1 MTNKTNRAAKI
12 IFLFIFSL
20 VAIISSAA
28 LWNAAA
34 LGTVIIGTFE
44 LVMSIVN
51 FILEGCVV
59 VYLIKKLPK
68 LE

>member
-1 MTNKTNRAAKI
+1 MTNKTKRAAKI

-34 LGTVIIGTFE
+34 LGTIAIGTFE

-51 FILEGCVV
+51 FILEGCIV
-59 VYLIKKLPK
+59 VYLTKKLPK